1 LIDKIECA
9 ANHQQ
14 PSVHSIPSAPDQ
26 VAGAA
31 QEDGGLPIN
40 QPLTAEA
47 PKLESGME
55 GIINDHS
62 ADAPASQ
69 VPVAQAPSASPLPAI
84 ASAPVVAPA
93 ASLPVS
99 APSPSPAPT
108 RPSSIPPAVS
118 LPPEK
123 PHQHGAPT
131 RIYLNDVAMYFMEG
145 MKYLAVY
152 KPEKPLKWM
161 GEFLL
166 KRSAEIEG

>member
-1 LIDKIECA
+1 MIECA
-9 ANHQQ
+9 ANYQQ
-14 PSVHSIPSAPDQ
+14 PSVHSVPSAPDQ

-31 QEDGGLPIN
+31 QDDESLPID
-40 QPLTAEA
+40 QPPTAEV

-55 GIINDHS
+55 GIINGHS
-62 ADAPASQ
+62 VDAPASQ
-69 VPVAQAPSASPLPAI
+69 VPVAQAPSASPLPAT
-84 ASAPVVAPA
+84 ASAPIAPPA